1 MQLKIKLPYNYP
13 FQRENNSYLMDEI
26 NKNISS
32 TIDLERIN
40 AYRLHLQVMFLSN
53 IANNQGNRLIKGII
67 YGDKNHLKHSN
78 LQWYNQP
85 SPNKNH
91 GNYGLALTSKSTIR
105 IISQMF

>member
-40 AYRLHLQVMFLSN
+40 AYRLHLQVMFLSD
-53 IANNQGNRLIKGII
+53 ITNNQGNNLLNGILS
-67 YGDKNHLKHSN
+67 GDKKYLKNSN
-78 LQWYNQP
+78 LQWPNQP
-85 SPNKNH
+85 SPNK
-91 GNYGLALTSKSTIR
+91 
-105 IISQMF
+105 